1 MDLKIILAA
10 ISIFLSGIAIGM
22 SVTNLIYQFAYKDG
36 LPKKRN
42 NPRDSTSKSRGE
54 DEWAAIEKPSCSVR
68 TAPRDGQAK
77 IITVI
82 VTKSLR
88 GAGTEE
94 DPCRE
99 VLQYWKIDGKLIGEE
114 DPAN

>member
-42 NPRDSTSKSRGE
+42 NPRDSTSKSRVE
-54 DEWAAIEKPSCSVR
+54 DE
-68 TAPRDGQAK
+68 
-77 IITVI
+77 
-82 VTKSLR
+82 
-88 GAGTEE
+88 
-94 DPCRE
+94 
-99 VLQYWKIDGKLIGEE
+99 
-114 DPAN
+114 